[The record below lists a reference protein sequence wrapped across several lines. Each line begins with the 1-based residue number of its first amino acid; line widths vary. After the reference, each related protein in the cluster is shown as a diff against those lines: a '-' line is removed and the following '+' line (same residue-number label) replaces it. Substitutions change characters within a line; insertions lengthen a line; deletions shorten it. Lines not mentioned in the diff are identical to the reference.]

1 MTHDPAT
8 KPARRAALAVM
19 TFLGAYFL
27 TATPVLV
34 LFGFQGLAFLIPL
47 IAALAAGRY
56 AWVHADDMPRYLVA
70 FVFYGAVLF
79 GGAGFAAGFF
89 GPMIFTPEANQGP
102 LLGLLITGPAGVL
115 IGAIS
120 GLMYGLVKSRRG
132 VHRHTTPP

>member
-27 TATPVLV
+27 TATPILV

-56 AWVHADDMPRYLVA
+56 AWVHADDIPRYLVA
-70 FVFYGAVLF
+70 FIFYGAVLF
-79 GGAGFAAGFF
+79 GSAGFAAGVFV
-89 GPMIFTPEANQGP
+89 PMMLTPEANQGP
-102 LLGLLITGPAGVL
+102 LLGIFITGPAGVL
-115 IGAIS
+115 LGAIS
-120 GLMYGLVKSRRG
+120 GLVYGLVKSRRG
-132 VHRHTTPP
+132 EHRHTTPP